1 MEIRK
6 LTPGDR
12 ILDYRILERLGEGGF
27 GEVFRAEHEV
37 LGRVV
42 AIKVPRDASSL
53 ASLRQEGVVQ
63 AALDHPAIVR
73 TLELS
78 ISHDPPYVVM
88 EYVHGASLADTLKRE
103 GPLPWR
109 RAAKILLEVAQALS
123 HAHGH
128 GVIHGDVKPGNVL
141 IERSKDS
148 RGDGRVLLTDFGL
161 GRCFEGPQGSVQ
173 ISRSLELATSGAEVQ
188 GTIRYLAPELLR
200 GETADERAD
209 VYSFGVLLFEVL
221 TGRLPEG
228 REVPSDLV
236 RDLPAELDRIF
247 ARTFTRRERRPRSF
261 APTIED
267 LKLVLGEK
275 PAQPAAPPT
284 ALAAIH
290 AVHAIPADAVKAVPA
305 QAERLHDPRPSL
317 CAVKRAEATRPSP
330 AAACAR
336 APEPRV
342 EAPVPTP
349 ALVCKHEP
357 PATVPTPLEA
367 GFTRWRDAIVTQ
379 LRARML
385 ATAGVAAS
393 EGHGFD
399 VCFGVSADGEPHH
412 RVYALHLPIL
422 DAASARATVSTAR
435 SIFEREKGI
444 WEKEVTFCVV
454 AREVRDLEQVLWA
467 FKSFSMGW
475 WRRRRMMLQDVS
487 AGRLYAAELGCDPR
501 GNPLKRAFLEA
512 SAGAVAAVPATLAE
526 PVLVASPRRCSARGT
541 LWGAGLAVVMAIG
554 LVSSVMAIEFG
565 SRYRKNHRRGKPTPG
580 CKHGAEAAAVD
591 SAGPGA
597 VGTALAPAMPI
608 AFQAEVAAPT
618 SAAPAAAAPAPVAPA
633 IPERTPDDFT
643 PTERPVKQ
651 YF

>member
-1 MEIRK
+1 MSGRFAFPRGVTGACARQEGWMEIRK

-63 AALDHPAIVR
+63 ASLDHPAIVR

-88 EYVHGASLADTLKRE
+88 EYVHGASLAETLKRE

-109 RAAKILLEVAQALS
+109 RAAKVLLDVAQALS

-141 IERSKDS
+141 IERAKDGGGAHS
-148 RGDGRVLLTDFGL
+148 RDARGDGRVLLTDFGL

-236 RDLPAELDRIF
+236 RDIPAELDRIF

-275 PAQPAAPPT
+275 PAQPASAM
-284 ALAAIH
+284 ASIH

-305 QAERLHDPRPSL
+305 PDAGRLHDPRPSL
-317 CAVKRAEATRPSP
+317 CAVKRAEAAKSPTVAIVGSTKVLEPTRLDSATPTVVPAPAPSK
-330 AAACAR
+330 A
-336 APEPRV
+336 EI
-342 EAPVPTP
+342 
-349 ALVCKHEP
+349 VCRLEP

-379 LRARML
+379 LRSRML
-385 ATAGVAAS
+385 ATSGVAAS

-467 FKSFSMGW
+467 FKSFSMG
-475 WRRRRMMLQDVS
+475 
-487 AGRLYAAELGCDPR
+487 
-501 GNPLKRAFLEA
+501 
-512 SAGAVAAVPATLAE
+512 
-526 PVLVASPRRCSARGT
+526 
-541 LWGAGLAVVMAIG
+541 
-554 LVSSVMAIEFG
+554 
-565 SRYRKNHRRGKPTPG
+565 
-580 CKHGAEAAAVD
+580 
-591 SAGPGA
+591 
-597 VGTALAPAMPI
+597 
-608 AFQAEVAAPT
+608 
-618 SAAPAAAAPAPVAPA
+618 
-633 IPERTPDDFT
+633 
-643 PTERPVKQ
+643 
-651 YF
+651 